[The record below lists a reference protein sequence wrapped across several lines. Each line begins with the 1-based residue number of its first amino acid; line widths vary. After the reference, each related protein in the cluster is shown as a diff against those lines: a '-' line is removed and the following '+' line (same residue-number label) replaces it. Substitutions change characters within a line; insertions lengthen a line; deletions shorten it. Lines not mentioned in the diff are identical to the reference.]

1 MKFRYLNWLLLVIV
15 SLGATAAWADIA
27 PVPRPPFW
35 DSGLHQIGIEILAAA
50 VGGGALLYALRR

>member
-1 MKFRYLNWLLLVIV
+1 MKYRYLKWLLLVVV
-15 SLGATAAWADIA
+15 SLVGAAAWADIA

-35 DSGLHQIGIEILAAA
+35 DSGLHRIGIEILAAA